1 MSLRTFTRTTSVATS
16 AASLFA
22 WHEQPGAF
30 ERLTPPGEPVRV
42 LRHIGG
48 IRNGARVSVRVGF
61 WPFSFRWDLAHTDYR
76 PGESFTDVQVR
87 GPFTLWRHQHR
98 MVPVGPD
105 SCTLEDRIEFELPYG
120 VLGTLVARLVLEP
133 KLQRLFDYRHRVTRD
148 AFRVV

>member
-42 LRHIGG
+42 LTHVGG
-48 IRNGARVSVRVGF
+48 IRDGAQVSVRVGF
-61 WPFSFRWDLAHTDYR
+61 WPFSFRWDLEHTDYR

-87 GPFTLWRHQHR
+87 GPFKSWRHWHR
-98 MVPVGPD
+98 MTPVGPD
-105 SCTLEDRIEFELPYG
+105 TCTLEDRIEFELPFG
-120 VLGTLVARLVLEP
+120 ALGALAARFFLEP

-148 AFRVV
+148 AFPVK